1 MYCVK
6 HWIPRPSFPTRLY
19 HLGRLFPTRL
29 YHLHPCRRA
38 SMQAGLRRN
47 DGGLGSGIR
56 QEWQRGY
63 RDGDK
68 LTLPPPSSF
77 RRRPES
83 TLTGVQAGLRPNDGK
98 GNRQILIVSLTI
110 ATQKRYSCLPATGIS
125 ENNPNISRIS
135 DSIRV
140 SSSSPLP
147 AFIAGYF
154 FRGPRQAAHQGAEED
169 P

>member
-1 MYCVK
+1 MQV
-6 HWIPRPSFPTRLY
+6 
-19 HLGRLFPTRL
+19 G
-29 YHLHPCRRA
+29 LH
-38 SMQAGLRRN
+38 
-47 DGGLGSGIR
+47 
-56 QEWQRGY
+56 
-63 RDGDK
+63 
-68 LTLPPPSSF
+68 
-77 RRRPES
+77 
-83 TLTGVQAGLRPNDGK
+83 PNDGK

-135 DSIRV
+135 DSIRAY
-140 SSSSPLP
+140 SSPLP